1 MLVWP
6 EEDIVTLALTDL
18 QKRLCNR
25 LQQGL
30 SLVPQPFA
38 EIAASLEMTEAE
50 VIVEVANL
58 KEAGIIRRIS
68 TMVNHR
74 VLGMSSTL
82 VTAHV
87 PSEQLPRVTAAIN
100 ELPGVSH
107 NYLRQHPFNLW
118 FTLQEK
124 SPSGIEA
131 RLRGLQMRFDIEFH
145 SLPVTRV
152 FKLDV
157 RFDAEDHDLVLV
169 HDVENVP
176 ATEPVELSDEH
187 RAVLTALQRPLEV
200 TSRPFDAVC
209 PEGMD
214 QEQVFRLLGE
224 LVESGAVR
232 RIAAVLNHRKLGFT
246 ANVMFAG
253 HVAAEH
259 IVELGEALARFST
272 VSHCYERKT
281 FPDWPYNLYAM
292 LHGRNMGQVQHT
304 IEALADTG
312 FLQSHQL
319 LPTEAEL
326 KKKPVRHELL

>member
-1 MLVWP
+1 VLVWP

-30 SLVPQPFA
+30 PLVPEPFA
-38 EIAASLEMTEAE
+38 EIATALETTEAE
-50 VIVEVANL
+50 VIAEIEKL

-74 VLGMSSTL
+74 ALGMSSTL

-87 PSEQLPRVTAAIN
+87 PVEQLPRVTAAIN
-100 ELPGVSH
+100 DLPGVSH
-107 NYLRQHPFNLW
+107 NYLRQHHFNLW

-124 SPSGIEA
+124 SPERLVA
-131 RLRGLQMRFDIEFH
+131 RLRDLQMRFDVDFH
-145 SLPVTRV
+145 SLPVTHV

-157 RFDAEDHDLVLV
+157 RFDAEDCDQIRVR
-169 HDVENVP
+169 DVEDVP
-176 ATEPVELSDEH
+176 GTEPVELSDEH
-187 RAVLTALQRPLEV
+187 RAVLAGLQRGLEV
-200 TSRPFDAVC
+200 TTRPFETVC

-214 QEQVFRLLGE
+214 QGRMFQLLGE
-224 LVESGAVR
+224 LLELGVVR

-259 IVELGEALARFST
+259 IVEAGTMLARFST

-292 LHGRNMGQVQHT
+292 LHGRNMGQIQHT
-304 IEALADTG
+304 IDALDDTG
-312 FLQSHQL
+312 FLESHQL